1 MEQIKIDLALDK
13 HFLLPGNRQVAY
25 LMIKLTAPEEAAEI
39 RPVQNLSFVIDRS
52 GSMSGDKLEYTKKA
66 VSFAVGH
73 LGEQDYCSIVAFD
86 DMVSL
91 VSSSRKVENK
101 DMLKQSVMSIYPGGS
116 TNLSGGMLLGLRE
129 VRLAYKK
136 EQINRV
142 LLLTDGMANVGVT
155 DHSQLIEK
163 AREMA
168 AGGVSLS
175 TFGLGEDFEEDLL
188 MAMAEAGSGNFYYI
202 QSPDQIPGIFQQEL
216 SGLLSTVAQNLTV
229 RVKPGQG
236 ATISGVLGYPFT
248 AGDGVTI
255 NLPDIYSGETKII
268 LIELVISPQQ
278 EGSRNLLNL
287 EVDYADVRKNLAL
300 VHLEVGLD
308 ANFSAGAGEN
318 PAENLEVIK
327 QVELFRCAEAKEEAI
342 RLADQ
347 GDFEG
352 GKRVLN
358 SQLKKMSTLA
368 QTADD
373 IDLAEEVKELGQ
385 SISFMAEPLYSKE
398 SRKQMSYN
406 AYNQKRGRKRK

>member
-13 HFLLPGNRQVAY
+13 HFLLPGDRQVAY
-25 LMIKLTAPEEAAEI
+25 LMINLTAPEEVAGK

-52 GSMSGDKLEYTKKA
+52 GSMSGGKLEYTKES

-73 LGEQDYCSIVAFD
+73 LGAQDLCSVVAFD

-91 VSSSRKVENK
+91 VAPSRKVENK

-129 VRLAYKK
+129 VRLAYKI

-163 AREMA
+163 ALDMA

-216 SGLLSTVAQNLTV
+216 SGLLRTVAQNLTV
-229 RVKPGQG
+229 RVKPGQEV
-236 ATISGVLGYPFT
+236 AISGVLGYPFT

-268 LIELVISPQQ
+268 LIKLVISPQE
-278 EGSRNLLNL
+278 EGSTNLLKL
-287 EVDYADVRKNLAL
+287 ELDYADVRKNLAL
-300 VHLEVGLD
+300 VHLEASLD
-308 ANFSAGAGEN
+308 ANFSSDAGEN

-327 QVELFRCAEAKEEAI
+327 HVELFRCAEAKEEAI

-358 SQLKKMSTLA
+358 SQLKKMSTLV

-373 IDLAEEVKELGQ
+373 MDLAEEVKELGL
-385 SISFMAEPLYSKE
+385 SLSFMAGTLYSKE
-398 SRKQMSYN
+398 SRKQMSFN

>member
-1 MEQIKIDLALDK
+1 
-13 HFLLPGNRQVAY
+13 
-25 LMIKLTAPEEAAEI
+25 
-39 RPVQNLSFVIDRS
+39 
-52 GSMSGDKLEYTKKA
+52 
-66 VSFAVGH
+66 
-73 LGEQDYCSIVAFD
+73 
-86 DMVSL
+86 
-91 VSSSRKVENK
+91 
-101 DMLKQSVMSIYPGGS
+101 MSIYPGGS

-236 ATISGVLGYPFT
+236 VALSGVLGYPFT
-248 AGDGVTI
+248 TGDGVTI
-255 NLPDIYSGETKII
+255 NLPDIYSGESKII

-278 EGSRNLLNL
+278 EGSQLLCIN
-287 EVDYADVRKNLAL
+287 
-300 VHLEVGLD
+300 
-308 ANFSAGAGEN
+308 
-318 PAENLEVIK
+318 IK
-327 QVELFRCAEAKEEAI
+327 V
-342 RLADQ
+342 
-347 GDFEG
+347 
-352 GKRVLN
+352 
-358 SQLKKMSTLA
+358 M
-368 QTADD
+368 
-373 IDLAEEVKELGQ
+373 
-385 SISFMAEPLYSKE
+385 E
-398 SRKQMSYN
+398 S
-406 AYNQKRGRKRK
+406 